1 MNLADLNRLRSE
13 TKHLR
18 TVDTQ
23 DIPGAERT
31 LLLGY
36 TCDRDTWHV
45 YVRGAYLHVLVY
57 NHVTRVVVRYEKHFH
72 WQAADLVPD
81 KRVYPESTDLEFARL
96 LTSHGVDLQFASF
109 DTARFD
115 RLARKPFHGAI
126 YDSATRGL
134 VDVEGGSL

>member
-1 MNLADLNRLRSE
+1 MNLAELDRLRGE
-13 TKHLR
+13 AEQLR
-18 TVDTQ
+18 AVDTQ
-23 DIPGAERT
+23 DIPGPERT

-57 NHVTRVVVRYEKHFH
+57 NHVTRVVVRYERHFH

-96 LTSHGVDLQFASF
+96 LTSHGVDFQFASF
-109 DTARFD
+109 DPARFD
-115 RLARKPFHGAI
+115 RVAQKPFHGAI
-126 YDSATRGL
+126 YDSATRDL